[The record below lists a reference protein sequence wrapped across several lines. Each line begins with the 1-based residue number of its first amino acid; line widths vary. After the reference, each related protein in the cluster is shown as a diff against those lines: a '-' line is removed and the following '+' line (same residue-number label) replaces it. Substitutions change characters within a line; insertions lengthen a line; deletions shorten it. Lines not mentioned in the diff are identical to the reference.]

1 MIGDTQTGNTHR
13 RVYRTKARI
22 ILASNSP
29 RRRELLD
36 AVGIDFEVIPADVDE
51 SMETG
56 ETVGDHVMRLA
67 SQKAWAISSRE
78 PGAVVVGA
86 DTIVVVENAVLGK
99 PADEADAARML
110 GLLSGTRHE
119 VLTGIA
125 VITPQ
130 SQEAFAQV
138 VRTAVEMRT
147 LDPAEIAAY
156 VATGE
161 PMDKAGAYAIQGM
174 ASAFVMRVEGSYSNV
189 VGLPTAEL
197 VGLLMTLGAV
207 EPA

>member
-1 MIGDTQTGNTHR
+1 MIGDTQAGNTQR
-13 RVYRTKARI
+13 GVYRTKARI

-36 AVGIDFEVIPADVDE
+36 AIGIDFEVMPADVDE

-56 ETVGDHVMRLA
+56 ETVGDHAMRLA
-67 SQKAWAISSRE
+67 SQKAWAISARE

-86 DTIVVVENAVLGK
+86 DTIVVVDGAVLGK
-99 PADEADAARML
+99 PEDETDAARML
-110 GLLSGTRHE
+110 GLLSGGRHE

-125 VITPQ
+125 VITPG
-130 SQEAFAQV
+130 SQEAYAQV
-138 VRTAVEMRT
+138 VRTAVEMRA
-147 LDPAEIAAY
+147 LDSREIEAY

-197 VGLLMTLGAV
+197 ISLLMTLGVV

>member
-13 RVYRTKARI
+13 GVYRTKARI

-36 AVGIDFEVIPADVDE
+36 AVGIEFEVIPADVDE

-67 SQKAWAISSRE
+67 SRKARAISSRE

-86 DTIVVVENAVLGK
+86 DTIVVVDNAVLGK
-99 PADEADAARML
+99 PTDEADAARML

-130 SQEAFAQV
+130 SREAYAQV

-147 LDPAEIAAY
+147 LNPAEIAAY